1 MNLHDKVL
9 SEAKE
14 KVITWKYYVY
24 LLVNPIDN
32 KIFYVGKG
40 IGKRAWEH
48 LKAKGC
54 NKEKNDL
61 IKFIYANN
69 QKPKV
74 LIYKDDISELEALG
88 IESDLINTIP
98 NLTNKQTP
106 GFIFDINNYLHTVVV
121 CTPVETKP
129 VSEKELQ
136 EYLNRIKK
144 AKKIDFCCYRD
155 EKGYFFVHKTIIE
168 EFPNLVKWK

>member
-1 MNLHDKVL
+1 MNVHDKVL

-14 KVITWKYYVY
+14 KIIIWRYYVY
-24 LLVNPIDN
+24 LLVNPLN
-32 KIFYVGKG
+32 NQIFYVGKG
-40 IGKRAWEH
+40 IGKRAWDH
-48 LKAKGC
+48 LKAKGT
-54 NKEKNDL
+54 NKKKNDL

-106 GFIFDINNYLHTVVV
+106 GFIFDINNYPHKVVV
-121 CTPVETKP
+121 GTPIKTTPVTE
-129 VSEKELQ
+129 EELQ
-136 EYLNRIKK
+136 EYLDRIKN
-144 AKKIDFCCYRD
+144 AKRIDFGCYKD
-155 EKGYFFVHKTIIE
+155 AKGIFFVHKTIIE